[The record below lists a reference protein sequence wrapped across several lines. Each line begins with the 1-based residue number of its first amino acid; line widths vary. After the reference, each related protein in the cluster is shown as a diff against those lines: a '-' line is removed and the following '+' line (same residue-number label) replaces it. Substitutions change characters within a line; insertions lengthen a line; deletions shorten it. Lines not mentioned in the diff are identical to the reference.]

1 MPRQHRSDLTPAEQE
16 NVRAVLR
23 VLHVRLG
30 TWPSV
35 RKALPLAHDT
45 LAAVVAG
52 RREVTATIAFR
63 VARAFDAPI
72 GEVLTGAAIPPGTCR
87 HCGHVNET

>member
-16 NVRAVLR
+16 NVRALLR

-30 TWPSV
+30 NWPSV
-35 RKALPLAHDT
+35 RRALPLAHDT
-45 LAAVVAG
+45 LSDVVAG
-52 RREVTATIAFR
+52 RREVSATIAFR

-72 GEVLTGAAIPPGTCR
+72 GTILTGAALPPGTCK
-87 HCGHVNET
+87 HCGRSNEG